1 MSEVITIRVSKEI
14 RELMKETN
22 TNWSE
27 DIREY
32 IIGRAK
38 SMKLHKMLLKIKKN
52 SDKIKVRGDSTL
64 LIKEDRYGI

>member
-1 MSEVITIRVSKEI
+1 MSEVITIRVPKEI
-14 RELMKETN
+14 KELMKETN
-22 TNWSE
+22 INWSE
-27 DIREY
+27 DIRKY